1 MKIKMIIASAFFVSS
16 VQAATLTPATGVEI
30 LFVNG
35 VKNEEKREAVDVDA
49 SKVQLLLRYNKLVG
63 SGNSKKV
70 FDSAPYVIG
79 LDVEESNLTITAPK
93 VYSYEQAKLEF
104 KNTPEWVITDSK
116 GTAVSYTQIKLPPEE
131 GFMPYYDLETMLVK
145 YNKAQDQSFT
155 VGESDLNHVNSV
167 KHNDVQSVPSLE
179 QLKKDYLQINKTDRK
194 AFQKWIIDQ
203 D

>member
-1 MKIKMIIASAFFVSS
+1 MKIKMIIASIFFVSS
-16 VQAATLTPATGVEI
+16 VQAATLIPATGVEI

-35 VKNEEKREAVDVDA
+35 VKNEEKREAVNVDA
-49 SKVQLLLRYNKLVG
+49 SKVQLLLRYNKQVG

-70 FDSAPYVIG
+70 FDSAPYIMG

-104 KNTPEWVITDSK
+104 KNTPEWIITDSK

-131 GFMPYYDLETMLVK
+131 GFMPYYDLETMLTK
-145 YNKAQDQSFT
+145 YNKAQNVSFT
-155 VGESDLNHVNSV
+155 ASEGSLNQINST
-167 KHNDVQSVPSLE
+167 NPRDGQTIPSLD
-179 QLKKDYLQINKTDRK
+179 QLKKDYLLINKTDRK